1 MNTLSAK
8 HIITTVLVA
17 MLCITAY
24 AAKGLDEVHKVK
36 FPGGR
41 SYMFRVKLA
50 DKKGTPFNL
59 NNPRKYLSEKAI
71 MRRQK
76 QRLGID
82 STDLPINPIYIDS
95 VTHIGGEVV
104 SRSRWH
110 NTLLV
115 RVKRMDT
122 IHRIAKLSCVRSTR
136 LVWSAPDSIDAISR
150 RVRFHSEFNSWD
162 TIDQTEYG
170 VAEEQIDMLSG
181 DRLHRAG
188 LRGKGMTIAVLD
200 GGFMNVDKIPCMH
213 DINIA
218 GCKDFVTPRASSI
231 FKELDHGTKVLSA
244 LAANVPN
251 VFVGTAP
258 EAAYWLLRCEDNYTE
273 SLAEEDYWT
282 AAAEFADS
290 VGCDIISSSLGF
302 HAFDYSK
309 DNYTYRQ
316 LDGHTAMISQTA
328 SMLASKGIILVNSAG
343 NDGMGAWKKINV
355 PADADN
361 IISVGAVSPNRFN
374 AAFSSIGPTADGR
387 IKPDVMALGSP
398 TAVIT
403 GRGTIVHDMG
413 TSFSTPVVAGLV
425 ACLWQGLKDKTATE
439 IMNLVRRSGNNAQT
453 PDNIYGYG
461 IPDFWKAYTNG
472 RTRKTTSAQ

>member
-1 MNTLSAK
+1 
-8 HIITTVLVA
+8 

-181 DRLHRAG
+181 DRDR
-188 LRGKGMTIAVLD
+188 K
-200 GGFMNVDKIPCMH
+200 
-213 DINIA
+213 
-218 GCKDFVTPRASSI
+218 
-231 FKELDHGTKVLSA
+231 
-244 LAANVPN
+244 
-251 VFVGTAP
+251 
-258 EAAYWLLRCEDNYTE
+258 
-273 SLAEEDYWT
+273 
-282 AAAEFADS
+282 S
-290 VGCDIISSSLGF
+290 V
-302 HAFDYSK
+302 
-309 DNYTYRQ
+309 
-316 LDGHTAMISQTA
+316 
-328 SMLASKGIILVNSAG
+328 V
-343 NDGMGAWKKINV
+343 
-355 PADADN
+355 
-361 IISVGAVSPNRFN
+361 
-374 AAFSSIGPTADGR
+374 
-387 IKPDVMALGSP
+387 
-398 TAVIT
+398 
-403 GRGTIVHDMG
+403 
-413 TSFSTPVVAGLV
+413 
-425 ACLWQGLKDKTATE
+425 
-439 IMNLVRRSGNNAQT
+439 
-453 PDNIYGYG
+453 
-461 IPDFWKAYTNG
+461 
-472 RTRKTTSAQ
+472 